1 MRLFLVR
8 HGLTDWNTA
17 NRFQGK
23 KDIPLN
29 SEGLR
34 QAGLAAGALE
44 NAGLDAVWS
53 SPLSRAFETASA
65 IGSACGV
72 DVQTHAGL
80 AEIDHGDWEG
90 LKAPDV
96 EARWPGMLN
105 AWRSEP
111 GKVTMPGGESLTDV
125 LGRALGAVSDISAA
139 CGRSTVAVV
148 THDAVLKVLLCNW
161 LGMDI
166 SGGFWRFQLANAS
179 ISIFEL
185 DKKGARTPLIG
196 DACHLGDPFE
206 RPEQKGL

>member
-29 SEGLR
+29 PEGVR

-44 NAGLDAVWS
+44 KAGLDAVWS

-65 IGSACGV
+65 IGRACCLNV
-72 DVQTHAGL
+72 RKHAGL
-80 AEIDHGDWEG
+80 AEIDHGGWEG

-96 EARWPGMLN
+96 ETRWPGMLDV
-105 AWRSEP
+105 WRSEP
-111 GKVTMPGGESLTDV
+111 GKVKMPEGESLTDV
-125 LGRALGAVSDISAA
+125 LGRSLNAVSDISEAY
-139 CGRSTVAVV
+139 GRSAVAVV
-148 THDAVLKVLLCNW
+148 THDAVLKVLLCHW

-166 SGGFWRFQLANAS
+166 SAGFWRFQLANAS
-179 ISIFEL
+179 ISIVDL
-185 DKKGARTPLIG
+185 DEKGARTPLIG